1 MLTQYNLKM
10 PHAVYGGENAM
21 DNITAIIK
29 ARGAKRVA
37 MFTDKG
43 IEGAGLFALPE
54 EAVKASGAEY
64 YVLDELPPEPSYMAV
79 QKLVDE
85 FKTSGADLIVA
96 CGGGSVDTDRLVIWH
111 DKEDA
116 VIEALSA
123 YLAEAA
129 PEVEVVFEKKT
140 SLTDSLKL
148 VGNDPASAPDMFIFA
163 HDKIGVFAEMGILAD
178 VNTLLPEGALDGW
191 LPMTTEA
198 ATYKGTLYQL
208 PLYFET
214 LLFMYNRRY
223 MQDDQVPA
231 TTEELYAYMEA
242 NTGRGRYGFVEQ
254 HSTAYY
260 SAAWI
265 HGFGGS
271 IISEDGTPFP
281 DPEAVKAALRY
292 HLKFVAL
299 MPGETEYST
308 VNTLF
313 LEGKADS
320 TIGGPWMVPSAR
332 EAGIDLGIAP
342 MPTVDETGK
351 ALAPYSGVQGVQ
363 VLKYAAENKTEAV
376 KTVLEALCG
385 AEIGIDLALAS
396 GCAPANADCY
406 DDERVA
412 NDELVQA
419 MRSTAEIAVPMPNI
433 PEMDV
438 MWTVVSN
445 LLTDVNLSGA
455 DVDAAF
461 DEALSEAESL
471 IANMQ

>member
-1 MLTQYNLKM
+1 M
-10 PHAVYGGENAM
+10 
-21 DNITAIIK
+21 
-29 ARGAKRVA
+29 KRTVA
-37 MFTDKG
+37 MLL
-43 IEGAGLFALPE
+43 IAAL
-54 EAVKASGAEY
+54 
-64 YVLDELPPEPSYMAV
+64 
-79 QKLVDE
+79 
-85 FKTSGADLIVA
+85 LIPLAA
-96 CGGGSVDTDRLVIWH
+96 CGGGSVEENKLVVWH

-116 VIEALSA
+116 VIEALTA
-123 YLAEAA
+123 YLTEAA
-129 PEVEVVFEKKT
+129 PGIEAVFEKKT

-148 VGNDPASAPDMFIFA
+148 VGNDPSSAPDMFIFA

-178 VNTLLPEGALDGW
+178 VNTLLNEGALDNW
-191 LPMTTEA
+191 LPMTLEA
-198 ATYKGTLYQL
+198 ASYKGTLYQL

-214 LLFMYNRRY
+214 LLFMYNKRY

-231 TTEELYAYMEA
+231 TTKELLEYMEQ

-281 DPEAVKAALRY
+281 EPEAVKDALRY

-313 LEGKADS
+313 LEGKADA

-332 EAGIDLGIAP
+332 EAGIELGIAP

-376 KTVLEALCG
+376 KTVLGALCSPQ
-385 AEIGIDLALAS
+385 IGIDLALAS

-406 DDERVA
+406 DEPQVA
-412 NDELVQA
+412 SDELVQA
-419 MRSTAEIAVPMPNI
+419 MRTTAEIAVPMPNI
-433 PEMDV
+433 LEMDV

-461 DEALSEAESL
+461 DEALAEAEGL
-471 IANMQ
+471 IANMK

>member
-1 MLTQYNLKM
+1 MKR
-10 PHAVYGGENAM
+10 
-21 DNITAIIK
+21 IISLLL
-29 ARGAKRVA
+29 VA
-37 MFTDKG
+37 
-43 IEGAGLFALPE
+43 AL
-54 EAVKASGAEY
+54 
-64 YVLDELPPEPSYMAV
+64 
-79 QKLVDE
+79 LVPL
-85 FKTSGADLIVA
+85 AA
-96 CGGGSVDTDRLVIWH
+96 CGGSVETNKLTVWH

-148 VGNDPASAPDMFIFA
+148 VGNDPGSAPDMFIFA

-178 VNTLLPEGALDGW
+178 VNTLLAEGALDNW
-191 LPMTTEA
+191 LPMTIEA
-198 ATYKGTLYQL
+198 ASYKGTLYQL

-223 MQDDQVPA
+223 MQDEQVPA

-271 IISEDGTPFP
+271 IVSEDGTPFP
-281 DPEAVKAALRY
+281 EPEAVKEALRY

-313 LEGKADS
+313 LEGKADA

-332 EAGIDLGIAP
+332 EAEIDLGIAP
-342 MPTVDETGK
+342 MPTVDETGL

-363 VLKYAAENKTEAV
+363 VLKYAAENKAEAV
-376 KTVLEALCG
+376 KAVLAALC
-385 AEIGIDLALAS
+385 APQIGIDLALAS
-396 GCAPANADCY
+396 GCAPANAACY
-406 DDERVA
+406 DDPAVA
-412 NDELVQA
+412 EDEMVQS
-419 MRSTAEIAVPMPNI
+419 MRATAEIAIPMPNI

-471 IANMQ
+471 IANMK